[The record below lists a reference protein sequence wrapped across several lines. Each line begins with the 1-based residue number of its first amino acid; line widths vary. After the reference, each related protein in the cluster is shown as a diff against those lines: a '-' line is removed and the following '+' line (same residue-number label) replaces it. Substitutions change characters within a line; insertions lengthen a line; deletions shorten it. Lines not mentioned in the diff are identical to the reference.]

1 MPDGVD
7 APMQPVQASPREP
20 VLDRPSTDSS
30 RQQLWSGNN
39 AVLGACEVGEKVVK
53 VNRFGLSTPLTRWR
67 NRLRSCT
74 HERRPCPP
82 NRVLSMR
89 RCRGSARGLRILPA

>member
-1 MPDGVD
+1 MTDGVH
-7 APMQPVQASPREP
+7 APMQPVKPSSREA
-20 VLDRPSTDSS
+20 VLDCPSTESE
-30 RQQLWSGNN
+30 RQQLRSADD
-39 AVLGACEVGEKVVK
+39 AVLGARKAGKEVVK
-53 VNRFGLSTPLTRWR
+53 VNRFGLSTPLARWR